1 MNNKNSWFYRHF
13 LNNKFAIAA
22 FNVLLALVII
32 WVFTKIAWVFQPV
45 GNFLGIVA
53 PPFVFAGILFYLLN
67 PIVNWLTRHGLHRN
81 LAIALVFIGVLG
93 LLVFAVLKLV
103 PPIERQVTSLINTWP
118 ETWASFTQWVT
129 DLNANQDLIAQKDLN
144 QLGNEI
150 MSSISGKEGLIVSG
164 TVAQIQNLVGVVG
177 NVVVTVGT
185 APIIL
190 FFMLKDGDKFPAL
203 LLHVVPVKLRK
214 SVKQMLHEMN
224 EKVGSYVQGQITV
237 AIAVGIIFMIGYSL
251 IGLRFALVLGL
262 IAAPL
267 NLIPY
272 FGSALA
278 MVPALITGL
287 ITSPRMFIMVIV
299 VFFVEWLL
307 ETQLISP
314 FVMGS
319 KLEMHPITIVVVLLT
334 AGNMFGLIGV
344 ILGIPGFAVLRIVV
358 VRLFKWYQQVS
369 GLYDEAAAP
378 TSPTPTGAP
387 TTASDTPDKKA

>member
-1 MNNKNSWFYRHF
+1 MTNKHTWFYRHF
-13 LNNKFAIAA
+13 LDNKFAIAG
-22 FNVLLALVII
+22 FNVLMALLII

-45 GNFLGIVA
+45 ANFLGIVA
-53 PPFVFAGILFYLLN
+53 PPFVFAGVLFYLLN
-67 PIVNWLTRHGLHRN
+67 PIVTWLVRRGLHRN
-81 LAIALVFIGVLG
+81 LAIAIVFIGLVGVL
-93 LLVFAVLKLV
+93 AAAILKLV
-103 PPIERQVTSLINTWP
+103 PSIERQVTSLINYWP
-118 ETWASFTQWVT
+118 DYWAAFSKWLT

-144 QLGNEI
+144 QLGSEI
-150 MSSISGKEGLIVSG
+150 MSALSGKEGLIVSG
-164 TVAQIQNLVGVVG
+164 TVAQIQNLVGMVG

-190 FFMLKDGDKFPAL
+190 FFMLKDGDKFTPL
-203 LLHVVPVKLRK
+203 ILQVVPNKLRA
-214 SVKQMLHEMN
+214 SMTQMLHEMN

-237 AIAVGIIFMIGYSL
+237 AIAVGIIFMVGYSL
-251 IGLRFALVLGL
+251 IGLKFALVLGL

-278 MVPALITGL
+278 MVPALIVGL
-287 ITSPRMFIMVIV
+287 MTSPKMFIMVIV

-334 AGNMFGLIGV
+334 AGNMFGLVGV

-358 VRLFKWYQQVS
+358 VRLFRWYQQVS
-369 GLYDEAAAP
+369 GLYEDPQPEPSAP
-378 TSPTPTGAP
+378 LPAP
-387 TTASDTPDKKA
+387 AQPDKKA